1 MPTTIQTSFDLPEKF
16 QALFWPGY
24 RYRVF
29 WGGRGGAKS
38 ISFARAL
45 LARAFTEKLLI
56 LCAREFQNSIQDSVL
71 RTLATQIYELGLSAW
86 FDIQRT
92 TVICKTTGSEFI
104 FKGLHNNI
112 TEIKSMSGVN
122 ICWVEE
128 GSSMSEESFL
138 ILDPTLRNNSEL
150 WISFNPSEATDPVYQ
165 RFVTT
170 KPPNAIVV
178 RVGYADNPWFPK
190 ELETLRLYMRDEPD
204 YGWIWEGECRENAEA
219 AIFHG
224 KVMVRTFDEAPEKTR
239 FYHGLDFGFA
249 NDPTVLVRC
258 WIRPSIDGYGEDL
271 MIDREAYGHGVELD
285 EMADWLDM
293 CCETVRSGWG
303 IKADSA
309 RPETIS
315 YLARQGFSITAAEKW
330 PGSVEDGITHLRA
343 FRHIVIHE
351 RLCPQTAREYRTYR
365 YRLDKKDGTILPL
378 IEEKNDHAPDATRY
392 ALDGMIQ
399 KRGGLG
405 VWQRLV
411 KPTR

>member
-29 WGGRGGAKS
+29 YGGRGGAKS

-71 RTLATQIYELGLSAW
+71 RTLATQIHELGLSQW

-112 TEIKSMSGVN
+112 GEIKSMSGVN
-122 ICWVEE
+122 IAWVEE

-150 WISFNPSEATDPVYQ
+150 WISFNPSEATDPVYA

-170 KPPNAIVV
+170 RPPNAIVV
-178 RVGYADNPWFPK
+178 PVGYQDNPWFPK
-190 ELETLRLYMRDEPD
+190 ELETLRQYMRDQPD
-204 YGWIWEGECRENAEA
+204 YRWIWEGDCRENAEA
-219 AIFHG
+219 AVYHG
-224 KVMVRTFDEAPEKTR
+224 KVMVRTFDEAPDKTR

-249 NDPTVLVRC
+249 ADPSVLVRC
-258 WIRPSIDGYGEDL
+258 WIAPSIDGFGEDL
-271 MIDREAYGHGVELD
+271 MIDREAYAHGIEID
-285 EMADWLDM
+285 EMGDWMDR
-293 CCETVRSGWG
+293 CVETARFWP
-303 IKADSA
+303 IKADNA

-315 YLARQGFSITAAEKW
+315 YLSRHGFSIMAAEKW
-330 PGSVEDGITHLRA
+330 PGIVEDSISHLRS
-343 FRHIVIHE
+343 FRHIIIHE
-351 RLCPQTAREYRTYR
+351 RLCPNTAREFRTYR
-365 YRLDKKDGTILPL
+365 YKVDKSGAILPL
-378 IEEKNDHAPDATRY
+378 IDEHNDHAPDATRY
-392 ALDGMIQ
+392 ALDGFIQ
-399 KRGGLG
+399 KRGGIG

-411 KPTR
+411 KPNR